1 MNVMANGWGSRE
13 ESRLAHRRV
22 PTTPKPEENSLPL
35 SAIVQSDDQTVDAK
49 ALAFPG
55 NPEQI
60 TGSKR
65 DIVRLGNLVLEA
77 MTNLKESEQCTIEE
91 WLQQSHHSL

>member
-1 MNVMANGWGSRE
+1 MNVMENGWGSRE

-22 PTTPKPEENSLPL
+22 PTTPKPEENSPPL

-65 DIVRLGNLVLEA
+65 VHRKAGESSIGGRDQLEGV
-77 MTNLKESEQCTIEE
+77 
-91 WLQQSHHSL
+91 

>member
-1 MNVMANGWGSRE
+1 MANGWGSRE

-22 PTTPKPEENSLPL
+22 PTTPKPEENSPPL
-35 SAIVQSDDQTVDAK
+35 SAIDQSDYQTVDAK

-60 TGSKR
+60 TGSKSVHCKAGESSIGGR
-65 DIVRLGNLVLEA
+65 DQLEGV
-77 MTNLKESEQCTIEE
+77 
-91 WLQQSHHSL
+91 

>member
-1 MNVMANGWGSRE
+1 MGGAQERSLDW
-13 ESRLAHRRV
+13 
-22 PTTPKPEENSLPL
+22 PTEGCQQPLNQENSPPL

-65 DIVRLGNLVLEA
+65 VHRKAGESSIGGRDQLEGV
-77 MTNLKESEQCTIEE
+77 
-91 WLQQSHHSL
+91 